1 MPAGSKTLR
10 KTAPQGAPAIRRK
23 APGGGDL
30 ELVYQGLRMEVFKGL
45 LKPGDIVNQVHI
57 AQRYNISRTPVR
69 EALRMLQAEGLIEAP
84 FQYRMRVTAIDPGEV
99 DSLYATWI
107 LMQSLGV
114 LLTVPR
120 YSPAELKKLKV
131 SLKALSDQLPPG
143 DWDSQ
148 EKWEQ
153 CHRTF
158 HQLLIKHAGV
168 HVIELVE
175 QCWSRSERVRRTR
188 LPLGGQ
194 SWATS
199 DHEHAEI
206 VEAYSEKSLRRAVN
220 VTSSQLARA
229 AVGVLALVDPDYQP
243 VAVQHAL
250 SLATGLNTSK
260 HVAAELSSLPG
271 LPATALAL
279 AGMSELKALWSTPQA
294 GLLLHRPASK
304 ARNKT
309 SRNK

>member
-1 MPAGSKTLR
+1 MPAGSNTASKKALR
-10 KTAPQGAPAIRRK
+10 GAPAIRRK

-84 FQYRMRVTAIDPGEV
+84 FQYRMRVTAIDPAEV

-114 LLTVPR
+114 LLTVSR
-120 YSPAELKKLKV
+120 YTTSELKKLQM
-131 SLKALSDQLPPG
+131 SLLALSDLPPPAS
-143 DWDSQ
+143 WEAQ

-153 CHRTF
+153 CHKTF
-158 HQLLIKHAGV
+158 HQLLIKRAGV

-188 LPLGGQ
+188 LPPGEQ
-194 SWATS
+194 SWETS

-206 VEAYSEKSLRRAVN
+206 VEAYARKSLRRAVN
-220 VTSSQLARA
+220 VTSTQLARA
-229 AVGVLALVDPDYQP
+229 AVGVLSQLDPDYEP
-243 VAVQHAL
+243 VAVHHAL
-250 SLATGLNTSK
+250 SLATGLNTLNK
-260 HVAAELSSLPG
+260 VDSSSSVLPG
-271 LPATALAL
+271 LD
-279 AGMSELKALWSTPQA
+279 ALWRAPSVRIRAHPRTT
-294 GLLLHRPASK
+294 HTRHKISRK
-304 ARNKT
+304 A
-309 SRNK
+309 